1 MSRLILGL
9 RCIAIA
15 VTLQM
20 VAMVLPARAIEIQ
33 EVTSPGGIKAW
44 LVQSPTIPL
53 IAMNFAFEGG
63 AALDPAGKEGLANFL
78 TGMLDEGAGDLDS
91 KIFQAKASDLA
102 MKMSFSSDLD
112 SFEGSFQTLSRNR
125 DEAFK

>member
-1 MSRLILGL
+1 M
-9 RCIAIA
+9 
-15 VTLQM
+15 
-20 VAMVLPARAIEIQ
+20 
-33 EVTSPGGIKAW
+33 TSPGGIKAW

-63 AALDPAGKEGLANFL
+63 AALDPPGKEGLANFL

-91 KIFQAKASDLA
+91 KTFQAKASELA
-102 MKMSFSSDLD
+102 MKMSFSSDRD

-125 DEAFK
+125 DEAFKLLKLAITSPRFDERADGARARAVPGQRAPRP